1 MPRRSAADIM
11 PVAKLDRPP
20 PPEGMPEPAAAI
32 WRKTVASMKASWFT
46 PESHDLLARYCGAMA
61 EAARLE
67 AEFCKLN
74 VNNPSYER
82 LTTRYDKMATLALS
96 YARALRLTPKSNVTA
111 RDARDAMRSNSVM
124 PWEDRAP
131 HSTVRPWEG

>member
-1 MPRRSAADIM
+1 M

-20 PPEGMPEPAAAI
+20 PPEGMPEGAAAI
-32 WRKTVASMKASWFT
+32 WRKTVNSMKPSWFT
-46 PESHDLLARYCGAMA
+46 PESHSLLSRFCFAMA

-67 AEFCKLN
+67 AVFCKLD
-74 VNNPSYER
+74 VNNPTYER
-82 LTTRYDKMATLALS
+82 LTARYDKMAALALN
-96 YARALRLTPKSNVTA
+96 YARALRLTPKSNLTA
-111 RDARDAMRSNSVM
+111 RDARDARRSNSVM